1 MKYSIRY
8 VTEYRYDSPVFDQH
22 NALRV
27 RPAATATQRV
37 DAFELRIDPSARL
50 HSYTDYFGTEVIEFN
65 LIEGHERLSIEARAR
80 VTNEQPPPPA
90 AGGWEHLDSADYR
103 EAAGEFLLPAGEQP
117 TGAALDELVAAVRR
131 DTPAETLQALTESIP
146 SRFEYKQGATYVGS
160 TVEDLLAGGAGV
172 CQDFVH
178 LGLILLRNQG
188 IAARYVSGYLFAA
201 SEAGGDSAEVE
212 THAWLEALLPGRA
225 GEEAAWTGAD
235 PTNPGLA
242 GEQHVKIGHGR
253 FYSDVPPI
261 KGVFRGAAEAEL
273 DAAVQMT
280 RIENGA
286 GGGG

>member
-8 VTEYRYDSPVFDQH
+8 ITEYRYDSPVYDQH

-27 RPAATATQRV
+27 RPAVTANQRV
-37 DAFELRIDPSARL
+37 DAFEVRVDPAARL

-80 VTNEQPPPPA
+80 VTNERPPDPA
-90 AGGWEHLDSADYR
+90 TGPWAALDTPEYR

-117 TGAALDELVAAVRR
+117 SGPALDELATAVRR
-131 DTPAETLQALTESIP
+131 DTPADTLQALTEAIP
-146 SRFEYKQGATYVGS
+146 SRFEYKKGATYVGS
-160 TVEDLLAGGAGV
+160 TIQDLLTGGAGV

-178 LGLILLRNQG
+178 LGLVVLRSHG

-201 SEAGGDSAEVE
+201 AEKGDASAEVE
-212 THAWLEALLPGRA
+212 THAWLEALLPA
-225 GEEAAWTGAD
+225 ADGEEPSWTGAD
-235 PTNPGLA
+235 PTNQGLA
-242 GEQHVKIGHGR
+242 REQHVKIGHGR

-261 KGVFRGAAEAEL
+261 KGVFRGAAHAEL

-280 RIENGA
+280 QLENGA
-286 GGGG
+286 P

>member
-8 VTEYRYDSPVFDQH
+8 ITEYRYDSPVFDQH

-27 RPAATATQRV
+27 RPAETANQRV

-50 HSYTDYFGTEVIEFN
+50 HTYTDYFGTEVIEFN

-80 VTNEQPPPPA
+80 VTNEQPSPPA
-90 AGGWEHLDSADYR
+90 AGSWDALTADEYR

-117 TGAALDELVAAVRR
+117 SGPAIDELTAAIRR
-131 DTPAETLQALTESIP
+131 DSPAETVAALTETIP
-146 SRFEYKQGATYVGS
+146 ARFDYVQGATYVGS
-160 TVEDLLAGGAGV
+160 TVQDLLEGGAGV

-178 LGLILLRNQG
+178 LGLILLRSQG

-201 SEAGGDSAEVE
+201 KEEGDDSAEVE
-212 THAWLEALLPGRA
+212 THAWLEALLPGPD
-225 GEEAAWTGAD
+225 GDEPAWTGAD
-235 PTNPGLA
+235 PTNRGLA

-253 FYSDVPPI
+253 FYADVPPI

-286 GGGG
+286 G

>member
-50 HSYTDYFGTEVIEFN
+50 HSYVDYFGTEVIEFN

-80 VTNEQPPPPA
+80 VTNEQPQPPA
-90 AGGWEHLDSADYR
+90 AGPWEGLATEEYR
-103 EAAGEFLLPAGEQP
+103 EAAGEFVLPAGEQP
-117 TGAALDELVAAVRR
+117 SGPAVEELVAAIRR
-131 DTPAETLQALTESIP
+131 DSPAETLAALTEAIP
-146 SRFEYKQGATYVGS
+146 SRFEYNQGATYVGS
-160 TVEDLLAGGAGV
+160 TVEDLLTGGAGV

-178 LGLILLRNQG
+178 LGLILLRSHG

-201 SEAGGDSAEVE
+201 KEEDDDSAEVE
-212 THAWLEALLPGRA
+212 THAWLEALLPQADG
-225 GEEAAWTGAD
+225 GEPAWTGAD
-235 PTNPGLA
+235 PTNTGLA

-253 FYSDVPPI
+253 FYADVPPV
-261 KGVFRGAAEAEL
+261 KGVFRGAAKAEL

-286 GGGG
+286 G

>member
-1 MKYSIRY
+1 VKYSIRY
-8 VTEYRYDSPVFDQH
+8 ITEYRYDSPVFDQH

-50 HSYTDYFGTEVIEFN
+50 HTYTDYFGTEVIEFN

-80 VTNEQPPPPA
+80 VTNEEPSPPA
-90 AGGWEHLDSADYR
+90 AGPWEALGGDDYR

-117 TGAALDELVAAVRR
+117 TGQAIEELVAGIRR
-131 DTPAETLQALTESIP
+131 DSPAETLAALTEAIP
-146 SRFEYKQGATYVGS
+146 ARFEYKQGATYVGS
-160 TVEDLLAGGAGV
+160 TVEDLLEGGAGV

-178 LGLILLRNQG
+178 LGLILLRSQG

-201 SEAGGDSAEVE
+201 KEKGDDSAEVE
-212 THAWLEALLPGRA
+212 THAWLEALLPGA
-225 GEEAAWTGAD
+225 DGEEPSWTGAD
-235 PTNPGLA
+235 PTNRGLV
-242 GEQHVKIGHGR
+242 GQQHVKIGHGR
-253 FYSDVPPI
+253 FYADVPPI

-286 GGGG
+286 T